1 MAPMSFPEP
10 HRRALLAGHIDCRK
24 SRCGQALCRAV
35 LLLADLK
42 ADIARAELR
51 WPAPDQQLVAALER
65 EAVSVDRFGKA
76 IEPRRLGRH
85 LGLDALARLDPVPA
99 ARRHRAL
106 FVDAD
111 CC

>member
-24 SRCGQALCRAV
+24 SGRGQALCRAV

-51 WPAPDQQLVAALER
+51 RPAPDQQSVAALER
-65 EAVSVDRFGKA
+65 LAVFVYRLREAV
-76 IEPRRLGRH
+76 EPRGLGRH
-85 LGLDALARLDPVPA
+85 LGLDAFAGLYPVAA
-99 ARRHRAL
+99 ARRHRA
-106 FVDAD
+106 
-111 CC
+111 